1 VAAIARVEDGEK
13 DADISSSLDE
23 ISPNQRSFMSY
34 NPIPSQ
40 YAVLYDLK
48 GPFMSSYETINVPAA
63 QASETDRAAFVGL
76 VYQHIAAA
84 VAAFVAFEGIF
95 FATGIADAMRDFF
108 FGGGGGGRWLLLMGG
123 VMVVQWF
130 SANAAA
136 DMVNPSRQYIGLFG
150 SAFAQALIFAPFLS
164 YVFQQSD
171 GGATVAQAAI
181 ITAIGFAMLTAIGLF
196 TRKDL
201 SFLRP
206 LVMWGFGVALLA
218 IIAAVL
224 FGFALG
230 TWFSVAMIGLS
241 GAAILYQTQ
250 NVVRRY
256 PIGSHVSAAIALFT
270 SLMTM
275 FWYVLRLLMSRN

>member
-1 VAAIARVEDGEK
+1 
-13 DADISSSLDE
+13 
-23 ISPNQRSFMSY
+23 
-34 NPIPSQ
+34 
-40 YAVLYDLK
+40 
-48 GPFMSSYETINVPAA
+48 MSSYETLPHIPAA

-84 VAAFVAFEGIF
+84 VAAFVAFEVIL
-95 FATGIADAMRDFF
+95 FATGIADSMRDFF
-108 FGGGGGGRWLLLMGG
+108 FGVGGGGGRWLLMLGG
-123 VMVVQWF
+123 VMIIQWF

-136 DMVNPSRQYIGLFG
+136 DLQNPPRQYIGLFG

-164 YVFQQSD
+164 YVFQQSN

-181 ITAIGFAMLTAIGLF
+181 ITGIGFAMLTAIGLF

-206 LVMWGFGVALLA
+206 IVMWGFGLALLA
-218 IIAAVL
+218 ILGGVL

-241 GAAILYQTQ
+241 GASILFQTQ

-256 PIGSHVSAAIALFT
+256 PIGSHVAASIALFT

-275 FWYVLRLLMSRN
+275 FWYVLRLLMSRD